1 MINGLFNVSIHSCET
16 RQDVEGLGRRES
28 ILVLVALGK
37 PCLVK
42 QKQGVKRFQLMS
54 MFRQ

>member
-16 RQDVEGLGRRES
+16 RQDVEGLGGRES

-37 PCLVK
+37 ACLAK
-42 QKQGVKRFQLMS
+42 HKRRGKRFQLMS
-54 MFRQ
+54 MFGQ

>member
-1 MINGLFNVSIHSCET
+1 MINGLFNVGIHSCET
-16 RQDVEGLGRRES
+16 RQDVEGLGRRKS

-37 PCLVK
+37 PSLVK
-42 QKQGVKRFQLMS
+42 HKQGVKRFQLMS